1 MNDRARGSFGPQSIQ
16 WYNRMKNQAHGCVRR
31 AAEAVYEVA
40 PTPQPHW
47 GARRGIKL
55 AAPLALALFA
65 GCSNYSVPPATP
77 APTDIQAVAATLSA
91 IDVPIKDYYTYG
103 TALAVK
109 NCVSWFST
117 QIAGASQNSALAS
130 ELGLIGA
137 AVGAAGGPI
146 GASAAAAAGFGSA
159 TIGNI
164 QTNSA
169 VGIDPVVTYGLVRK
183 VQQAWLAAA
192 TTPTTNAEAYL
203 LVEDF
208 AEKCQLPDIKK
219 AVADAVA
226 SAPVK
231 AVPTASAFSVSI
243 QPSRMVLPPVI
254 AIGAQP

>member
-1 MNDRARGSFGPQSIQ
+1 
-16 WYNRMKNQAHGCVRR
+16 MKNEAHGFVRR
-31 AAEAVYEVA
+31 AARTIYGVA
-40 PTPQPHW
+40 PTPQPYW
-47 GARRGIKL
+47 GARRRIKL
-55 AAPLALALFA
+55 AAPFALVLAAS
-65 GCSNYSVPPATP
+65 CSNYSMPPATP
-77 APTDIQAVAATLSA
+77 APTDIQAVATTVST

-109 NCVSWFST
+109 NCVGWFST

-146 GASAAAAAGFGSA
+146 GAGAAAATGFGSA

-164 QTNSA
+164 QANSA
-169 VGIDPVVTYGLVRK
+169 VGTDPVVTYGLVRK

-192 TTPTTNAEAYL
+192 IPPTTKAEAYM

-231 AVPTASAFSVSI
+231 AVPTATPFSALM
-243 QPSRMVLPPVI
+243 QPSRIVLPPVI
-254 AIGAQP
+254 VIGGQP

>member
-1 MNDRARGSFGPQSIQ
+1 
-16 WYNRMKNQAHGCVRR
+16 MKNEAHEIVRR
-31 AAEAVYEVA
+31 AAQALYELD
-40 PTPQPHW
+40 PTPRSRW
-47 GARRGIKL
+47 EARRVLKL
-55 AAPLALALFA
+55 GAPIALLLFA
-65 GCSNYSVPPATP
+65 GCSNYSMPSATP
-77 APTDIQAVAATLSA
+77 APTDIQAVAASVSA

-103 TALAVK
+103 TALATK
-109 NCVSWFST
+109 NCVGWFST

-130 ELGLIGA
+130 ELGMLGA
-137 AVGAAGGPI
+137 AAGAAGGPI
-146 GASAAAAAGFGSA
+146 GAGAAAAAGFGSA

-164 QTNSA
+164 QANSA

-192 TTPTTNAEAYL
+192 TTPTTKAEAYL

-208 AEKCQLPDIKK
+208 AEKCQLPDVKK

-231 AVPTASAFSVSI
+231 AVPTASTFSLST

-254 AIGAQP
+254 VIGGQP